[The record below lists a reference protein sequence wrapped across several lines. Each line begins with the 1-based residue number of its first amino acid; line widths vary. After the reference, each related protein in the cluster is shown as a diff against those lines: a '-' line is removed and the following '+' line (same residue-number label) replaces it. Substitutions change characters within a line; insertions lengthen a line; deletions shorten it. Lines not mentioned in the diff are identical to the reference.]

1 MSRRYVRGTFDWAE
15 AERQM
20 ADPDSLFN
28 FVASLAHART
38 SRPKDPHD

>member
-28 FVASLAHART
+28 FVATLIRSRT
-38 SRPKDPHD
+38 RQTS